1 MAVQIR
7 PLETSEWHLSEEG
20 VAPTMVL
27 MGKKFNYLMT
37 GEMPCIRSE
46 RRCVSDEELAVYE
59 MVRLE
64 YPEMINPEYEA
75 CWDACLEYEP
85 VPEGWVTMARD
96 DTPLLRMMAG
106 KDKGNG

>member
-1 MAVQIR
+1 
-7 PLETSEWHLSEEG
+7 
-20 VAPTMVL
+20 

-46 RRCVSDEELAVYE
+46 RRCVDDEELAVYE

-75 CWDACLEYEP
+75 CWDVCLEYEP
-85 VPEGWVTMARD
+85 VPGWVTLARD
-96 DTPLLRMMAG
+96 DTPLLRILM
-106 KDKGNG
+106 KGTSDG